1 MYIACPQCDTK
12 FVVTPKQI
20 GLNGRKVKCSKCLHV
35 WHYKLDT
42 NIVDEPVITKQ
53 KPIAPIGN
61 GVNLPALVKSEKPSY
76 LFLLPGF
83 VMGAIIVLLVFL
95 FPQQVGIN
103 SFFNKKDVAIQDVK
117 IVKDAE
123 SEKIVVKYKVHNN
136 SASSINIPL
145 IRISLFD
152 QNHDLIQENID
163 NHSKIMIDPG
173 KTVQIKTQFLSVHE
187 SVKTVDI
194 MAGNKLDFILYK

>member
-1 MYIACPQCDTK
+1 
-12 FVVTPKQI
+12 
-20 GLNGRKVKCSKCLHV
+20 
-35 WHYKLDT
+35 
-42 NIVDEPVITKQ
+42 
-53 KPIAPIGN
+53 
-61 GVNLPALVKSEKPSY
+61 
-76 LFLLPGF
+76 
-83 VMGAIIVLLVFL
+83 MGAIIVLLVFL

>member
-20 GLNGRKVKCSKCLHV
+20 GLNGRKVKCSKCSHV
-35 WHYKLDT
+35 WHYKLDIS
-42 NIVDEPVITKQ
+42 IVDEPLITKQ

-117 IVKDAE
+117 IVSDAE

-136 SASSINIPL
+136 SSSSINIPL

-173 KTVQIKTQFLSVHE
+173 KSVQIKTQFLSVHK